1 MYQFYSLNEIKDS
14 VLKKTKELKF
24 EINEC
29 YKHLLNT
36 KYCTK
41 NRGKELSQISMT
53 RVGMSE
59 EQALFKAFV
68 DAFALLRL
76 SFTVPITTWI
86 EHLENESVDHIVKFS
101 YEKLMEIE
109 KEVIRNYIC
118 SSNSI
123 ILFFFSFP
131 SWRQL
136 LEMIENCR

>member
-1 MYQFYSLNEIKDS
+1 MYQFSSLNEIKDS

-29 YKHLLNT
+29 YKHLINT
-36 KYCTK
+36 KCCSKY
-41 NRGKELSQISMT
+41 RGKELSQISMT

-76 SFTVPITTWI
+76 CFTVPITTWI

-109 KEVIRNYIC
+109 KEVIRN
-118 SSNSI
+118 
-123 ILFFFSFP
+123 
-131 SWRQL
+131 
-136 LEMIENCR
+136 